1 MQTAQSLPMQ
11 VEALPVK
18 IACVKLEA
26 TQSVAMKPD
35 ISSFTLLKQGA
46 EAKIY
51 TGEFLGRP
59 TVVKE
64 RFSKKYRHPVLDKSL
79 TSQRTKSEV
88 RSIMRCRTSGRYRK
102 LTSAGIYDNPERLN
116 SRGEI

>member
-1 MQTAQSLPMQ
+1 METAQLLPLK
-11 VEALPVK
+11 VEAPPVKNCK

-51 TGEFLGRP
+51 TGDFLGRP

-88 RSIMRCRTSGRYRK
+88 RAIMRCRTSGRYRK
-102 LTSAGIYDNPERLN
+102 LTSPGIYNNPERLN
-116 SRGEI
+116 S